1 MRKRLTTM
9 LCSCCT
15 TNLYSKRQLLL
26 SALANINKSR
36 RPHAPVWVFLTAH
49 ADEDR
54 GDIITGEQYAAK
66 PEHVC
71 VLLSASDIS
80 KKDHIIYGPCRP
92 YICSQGQYWAG
103 TTIYAIL
110 WASTTIYSIIW
121 AGTKPYI
128 SQQEMQ
134 CHILCVKEYL
144 CIK

>member
-1 MRKRLTTM
+1 MQYDLKNAYSAYQHATSCQPQDFRSRSTSRSTPRSIYSE
-9 LCSCCT
+9 CS
-15 TNLYSKRQLLL
+15 SGPLL
-26 SALANINKSR
+26 S
-36 RPHAPVWVFLTAH
+36 LT
-49 ADEDR
+49 
-54 GDIITGEQYAAK
+54 K
-66 PEHVC
+66 
-71 VLLSASDIS
+71 VLSGSFSCASASMAVGIS
-80 KKDHIIYGPCRP
+80 KKDRIIYGPCRP

-134 CHILCVKEYL
+134 CHTLCVKEYL